1 MSDKFLCPMEKRP
14 FRLLYFGMLGTFSR
28 PPLAALLTSP
38 LVEVVGIVIPQ
49 PRLTPSQLAI
59 EPLPPALVT
68 HSLLLTPTVQQ
79 DIRYLGWQRN
89 IPVFALRQPHD
100 PAVVPLLAQLAPD
113 VGCVACFSRR
123 IPNDL
128 LALPPHGFFNLH
140 PSLLPAYRGPEPLFW
155 LLRDGAQPGVT
166 VHLMTEE
173 LDKGDVVAQTA
184 VSLPDGSSSDEA
196 EWHCASVGADL
207 LLQTLA
213 DLKNGTL
220 SRQPQGTG
228 TTFPNPRPT
237 DFFVDTRWSAQ
248 RAFNFMR
255 GTAVFQHPYRIMG
268 LDGELWAKTAVGY
281 HPTEQL
287 GQPVVFGEKTAVVQF
302 NPGTVEISL

>member
-1 MSDKFLCPMEKRP
+1 MSDKFLLPMEKRP

-28 PPLAALLTSP
+28 PPLAALLISP

-49 PRLTPSQLAI
+49 PRLAPSQPAI
-59 EPLPPALVT
+59 ELLPPALLT
-68 HSLLLTPTVQQ
+68 QSLLLTPTVQQ

-89 IPVFALRQPHD
+89 IPVFALRQPRD

-113 VGCVACFSRR
+113 VGFAACFSRR
-123 IPNDL
+123 IPNEL
-128 LALPPHGFFNLH
+128 LALPRHGFFNLH

-213 DLKNGTL
+213 HLQNGTL
-220 SRQPQGTG
+220 PPPAAGRRHPFPTHAPPIFV
-228 TTFPNPRPT
+228 TTLLG
-237 DFFVDTRWSAQ
+237 SA
-248 RAFNFMR
+248 
-255 GTAVFQHPYRIMG
+255 GV
-268 LDGELWAKTAVGY
+268 
-281 HPTEQL
+281 
-287 GQPVVFGEKTAVVQF
+287 
-302 NPGTVEISL
+302 